1 MKQEAYEQFQS
12 SREIARA
19 PDAPPLTDSEVAEIG
34 CAVFMRSEFKRSDI
48 LFVFGASSG
57 NWEMAARLYREEY
70 APLVLV
76 SGRTGRDYYAT
87 GRPNAHRICD
97 ELVSHGVP
105 RESILVEDRAGNTLE
120 NVRFGIEVLQKAK
133 VEISSVLFFCK
144 SHHSGRARRTLER
157 WLPYVTLAC
166 ATYDEVYDGMRVREV
181 DWWLNAIS
189 RNRVYGEYLRIQRY
203 SARGDIAAL

>member
-1 MKQEAYEQFQS
+1 VTHEAYEQFQS
-12 SREIARA
+12 SREIARE

-34 CAVFMRSEFKRSDI
+34 RVAFTPSEPKRSDI

-57 NWEMAARLYREEY
+57 NWEMAARLYREKY

-87 GRPNAHRICD
+87 RRPNAHRICD
-97 ELVSHGVP
+97 ELVSYGVP
-105 RESILVEDRAGNTLE
+105 RELILIEDRAGNTLE
-120 NVRFGIEVLQKAK
+120 NVRFGVGVLQKAK
-133 VEISSVLFFCK
+133 IEPSSVLFFCK

-157 WLPYVTLAC
+157 WLPYVMLAC
-166 ATYDEVYDGMRVREV
+166 ATYDEVYDGVQVREA
-181 DWWLNAIS
+181 DWWLNAVS

-203 SARGDIAAL
+203 SARGDIATL